1 MEPAVASRQLFVP
14 DDSGSDAVSKCI
26 YSVASPLTGSS
37 GGVYIHPLPVNC
49 SAILELIP
57 VVIAAGANLEPPVG
71 LACQR

>member
-14 DDSGSDAVSKCI
+14 DDSASDAVSKFI

-49 SAILELIP
+49 STILELIP
-57 VVIAAGANLEPPVG
+57 VVTGSSQLGPIYSL
-71 LACQR
+71 RSD